1 MNIKFS
7 LKIFFSTL
15 LFFYLINA
23 GGQTSS
29 GNSAN
34 TLIKGTDTIFICDT
48 DIQVNLQANQAVYY
62 RWTPINIFND
72 ANIQNPIAKPTQS
85 GWVYLTGL
93 VNGTILKDSVYLS
106 IIKPL
111 LLKGVSNE
119 NPVCAGAPLILPI
132 STNTGSQGITWIS
145 DEKISVLG
153 NGSALIYPNK
163 SGSVTV
169 NQQIGSC
176 RLSTSFSFQVK
187 ATKVQIQNEGDTIEI
202 CKGSKL
208 TLKAETNTGNNLA
221 ITWLPVDKYIDN
233 PKGGTV
239 KVDPI
244 VSTTYIAVFEQDGCI
259 VKDSVRVRVDSL
271 PSKLLIS
278 KDENKEQYCQGT
290 IVKLTSQVYNPVAYP
305 DIKHKWFPYK
315 GFESPDSLYN
325 LVITTIDSIILF
337 RATTNHACRD
347 TQPAIIPVIK
357 PKDLKLVP
365 KDTTICFGEK
375 VTLNLTFSGVGE
387 VSWEP
392 EDVVSCKSCKNPTLF
407 LTQSKE
413 IKATVK
419 EKDCPTTITAK
430 VNVIPPPA
438 IGFNTKTTICRGEE
452 LQLLLNNDPQVSYT
466 WSSSTDPSFTSTNP
480 LIKVKPLINTTYTV
494 KAQQGKC
501 GPTTAS
507 LNVAV
512 IQPSTVTIPAN
523 LTICPGQ
530 PINLEATGNA
540 AVGVEQ
546 QYKWLYNNQ
555 TILGPKLSI
564 QNLTTTT
571 TFIMD
576 YTYGPNCGGER
587 KSITVTVAALPR
599 LSNFKIEPVESST
612 TGVPLGEKIIISGN
626 LNPINLPGITYS
638 WKANGKDIPG
648 STPILE
654 HIPTDNP
661 TTYTLTVKNAN
672 GCELSFNSPPIQVL
686 APVFDIPSAFTP
698 DGDGVNDFFN
708 VVFRGK
714 IEIATFKVFNRWG
727 QQVYNNET
735 PTKGWDGKH
744 NGNDSPSDVYVYYI
758 VIKYP
763 DGKEFIKKG
772 DVTLFR

>member
-1 MNIKFS
+1 MNIKFM
-7 LKIFFSTL
+7 LRFFLSTL
-15 LFFYLINA
+15 LFFYLITGESQTNVGSNA
-23 GGQTSS
+23 I
-29 GNSAN
+29 
-34 TLIKGTDTIFICDT
+34 TLIKGKDTIFICDT
-48 DIQVNLQANQAVYY
+48 DIQVNLQALQAVYH

-72 ANIQNPIAKPTQS
+72 ASLQNPVAKPTQS
-85 GWVYLTGL
+85 GWVYLTAL
-93 VNGTILKDSVYLS
+93 INGTLLKDSVYLS

-111 LLKGVSNE
+111 LIKGSNNE
-119 NPVCAGAPLILPI
+119 NPVCAGAPLLLPI
-132 STNTGSQGITWIS
+132 STNTGAQGITWIS
-145 DEKISVLG
+145 DEKITILE

-163 SGSVTV
+163 SGTVNV
-169 NQQIGSC
+169 NQQIGAC
-176 RLSTSFSFQVK
+176 KTSTSFSYQVK
-187 ATKVQIQNEGDTIEI
+187 ATQVKIQNEGDTLEI

-208 TLKAETNTGNNLA
+208 TLKAETNTGNQAN
-221 ITWLPVDKYIDN
+221 ITWLPADKYIDN

-239 KVDPI
+239 KVNPI
-244 VSTTYIAVFEQDGCI
+244 VSTTYIAIFEQDGCT

-271 PSKLLIS
+271 PSKLLIL

-290 IVKLTSQVYNPVAYP
+290 IVKLTSQVYNPAEYP

-375 VTLNLTFSGVGE
+375 VTLNLSFSGIGE

-430 VNVIPPPA
+430 INVIPPPA

-452 LQLLLNNDPQVSYT
+452 LQLLVNNDPLVKYT
-466 WSSSTDPSFTSTNP
+466 WSTSSDPTFSSTNP
-480 LIKVKPLINTTYTV
+480 LIKVKPLTNTTYTV
-494 KAQQGKC
+494 KAQQGNC

-507 LNVAV
+507 INISV
-512 IQPSTVTIPAN
+512 IQPSTVTVPAN
-523 LTICPGQ
+523 LTICPGL
-530 PINLEATGNA
+530 PVNLEAVGNA
-540 AVGVEQ
+540 VAGVEQ
-546 QYKWLYNNQ
+546 QYKWIYNNQ
-555 TILGPKLSI
+555 TVLGPKLSLP
-564 QNLTTTT
+564 NLSATT
-571 TFIMD
+571 TFILD
-576 YTYGPNCGGER
+576 YTYGPNCGVER
-587 KSITVTVAALPR
+587 KSVTVTVAALPR
-599 LSNFKIEPVESST
+599 LTNFKIEPVESAV
-612 TGVPLGEKIIISGN
+612 TGIPLGEKVIVSGN
-626 LNPINLPGITYS
+626 LTPVNLPGISYS

-648 STPILE
+648 TTPILE

-661 TTYTLTVKNAN
+661 TTYTLTVKNSN
-672 GCELSFNSPPIQVL
+672 GCELSFNTPPIQVL

-708 VVFRGK
+708 VVYRGK
-714 IEIATFKVFNRWG
+714 IDIVTFKIFNRWG
-727 QQVYNNET
+727 QQIYNNET
-735 PTKGWDGKH
+735 VSTGWDGKQ
-744 NGNDSPSDVYVYYI
+744 NGTDSPSDVYVYYI

-772 DVTLFR
+772 DLTLFR